1 MFCFEKL
8 TCNYAQAELS
18 LAHNDQERGITM
30 KKKLT
35 RRESDAAVYAIRDVL
50 QKIHDAEVATDSD
63 IETLARRLAYI
74 EDHHFFLCLE
84 SLLWA
89 ERHHKRI
96 YTWRYAKW
104 MARQAECETPAELLG
119 WVY

>member
-50 QKIHDAEVATDSD
+50 QKIHDAEVATASD
-63 IETLARRLAYI
+63 IKALARRLAYT
-74 EDHHFFLCLE
+74 EDRHFFLCLE
-84 SLLWA
+84 DLLWA
-89 ERHHKRI
+89 DRHHKRI
-96 YTWRYAKW
+96 YTWRYANW

>member
-1 MFCFEKL
+1 MFYFEKL
-8 TCNYAQAELS
+8 TCNYAHAELS
-18 LAHNDQERGITM
+18 CAHNDQERGITM

-50 QKIHDAEVATDSD
+50 QKIHDAEVATASD
-63 IETLARRLAYI
+63 IKALARRLAYI
-74 EDHHFFLCLE
+74 EDRHFFLCLE
-84 SLLWA
+84 DLLWA
-89 ERHHKRI
+89 DRHHKRI
-96 YTWRYAKW
+96 YTWRYANW

>member
-1 MFCFEKL
+1 MFYFEKS

-30 KKKLT
+30 KKRLT
-35 RRESDAAVYAIRDVL
+35 YAESRQPIYDIACILIDIHKAGFASASAIE
-50 QKIHDAEVATDSD
+50 A
-63 IETLARRLAYI
+63 LARKLAYI
-74 EDHHFFLCLE
+74 EDRHYFLNRE
-84 SLLWA
+84 AFSQKA
-89 ERHHKRI
+89 RTHKRV
-96 YTWRYAKW
+96 YTWRFANW